1 MTTTSSSAQPAASVA
16 GIDTGVLTEPT
27 SLKRAPIRGPLR
39 RLLIMLIPTN
49 LALFL
54 VYGAV
59 PGILLPLQI
68 TAVNPADKVA
78 NLAIV
83 STIGAFAAMVAQP
96 IAGAISDRT
105 RSRFGRRAPWM
116 VFGALAGGLALV
128 GMALSNG
135 LVEIAIAWTIAQIA
149 FNFAQGP
156 LSAVVPDRVPAAALG
171 TFAAIGGMAA
181 MIGAIGGQVLG
192 SAFAKS
198 IGSGYFLLGG
208 LALVC
213 FTLFVV
219 FNRDKSSKDA
229 ERPPF
234 KLIDFLHTFWV
245 NPLAHPD
252 FFWAFAGRLLLYT
265 GYFSVVGYNLFL
277 LEDYVHLGSTAV
289 AYVPLLGIL
298 SLVGMVPAIVVGGLL
313 SDKLGR
319 RKIFV
324 FIAAVLVGVGLVV
337 PIFMPTLTGMI
348 IETVICGVGFGA
360 YQSVDQALM
369 NQVLPSASSF
379 AKDLGVV
386 NIAATLPQTLAPAVG
401 GAIVIAFGYVGIF
414 PVGILLSVLGAFA
427 VFFIRSVK

>member
-1 MTTTSSSAQPAASVA
+1 MTTTSSSAQSGQPAASMI
-16 GIDTGVLTEPT
+16 GGPGEVLTEPS

-59 PGILLPLQI
+59 PGVLLPLQI
-68 TAVNPADKVA
+68 TAINPADKVA

-116 VFGALAGGLALV
+116 IFGALAGGLALV

-135 LVEIAIAWTIAQIA
+135 LVQVAIAWTIAQIA

-192 SAFAKS
+192 ATFARS

-208 LALVC
+208 LALV
-213 FTLFVV
+213 FFALFVV
-219 FNRDKSSKDA
+219 FNRDKSSKDD
-229 ERPPF
+229 ERQPF

-245 NPLAHPD
+245 NPLVHPD

-277 LEDYVHLGSTAV
+277 LEDYVHLGNKAV
-289 AYVPLLGIL
+289 GYVPLLGIL
-298 SLVGMVPAIVVGGLL
+298 SLVGMVPEI
-313 SDKLGR
+313 GR
-319 RKIFV
+319 ASCRERV
-324 FIAAVLVGVGLVV
+324 FALV
-337 PIFMPTLTGMI
+337 
-348 IETVICGVGFGA
+348 
-360 YQSVDQALM
+360 
-369 NQVLPSASSF
+369 
-379 AKDLGVV
+379 
-386 NIAATLPQTLAPAVG
+386 
-401 GAIVIAFGYVGIF
+401 
-414 PVGILLSVLGAFA
+414 
-427 VFFIRSVK
+427 